1 MARCHNKDCP
11 AKHRESLIYFAKNLK
26 IDGLGE
32 KTIDALLEL
41 ELVHSP
47 ADFWKLTQWDLVQ
60 LPGFKFKKVENLL
73 MALEERKNLSLSEIF
88 TGLGIRL
95 IGSENSKMLANF
107 FRHRL
112 GEVALI
118 EFLGKA
124 REVELEELQNVDG
137 VGEKVAEY
145 FYNWLHSE
153 STEKIWVSFAES
165 GISLDWPEEKSGGKL
180 NGTKFVITGSFENF
194 SRDELKKIV
203 TDNGGKI
210 LSAIS
215 RNCDVLLAGEKAG
228 SKLKKA
234 EELEIKIWDEQ
245 KICDELDIKV
255 SAPQDD
261 NLSLF

>member
-1 MARCHNKDCP
+1 M
-11 AKHRESLIYFAKNLK
+11 
-26 IDGLGE
+26 
-32 KTIDALLEL
+32 
-41 ELVHSP
+41 
-47 ADFWKLTQWDLVQ
+47 
-60 LPGFKFKKVENLL
+60 
-73 MALEERKNLSLSEIF
+73 
-88 TGLGIRL
+88 
-95 IGSENSKMLANF
+95 
-107 FRHRL
+107 
-112 GEVALI
+112 
-118 EFLGKA
+118 
-124 REVELEELQNVDG
+124 
-137 VGEKVAEY
+137 
-145 FYNWLHSE
+145 
-153 STEKIWVSFAES
+153 SFAES